1 MTMSNF
7 KNTLKHDVLDISLSW
22 NRDLTIHLDSHISW
36 IKWCWILWENFSS
49 SLRHLFQEN
58 TQCPLVVKS
67 FVRSDFFPIGWD
79 VRKMVDPASILNDF
93 YPIGPVCQNC
103 QSNSHKTVTSS
114 NKVRLPSCNSTQIS
128 DSRRNLTDFARR
140 PETALLATDISP
152 HPFMRPYLQKYTSS
166 MPC

>member
-1 MTMSNF
+1 MIMSNF

-36 IKWCWILWENFSS
+36 IKWCWILWENFSG

-93 YPIGPVCQNC
+93 YSIGPVCLNS

-114 NKVRLPSCNSTQIS
+114 NEVGLPSCNSTQGGWEEKEDYSEI
-128 DSRRNLTDFARR
+128 
-140 PETALLATDISP
+140 DISANWNIP
-152 HPFMRPYLQKYTSS
+152 MLLLEFSL
-166 MPC
+166 

>member
-1 MTMSNF
+1 MIMSNF

-36 IKWCWILWENFSS
+36 IKWCWILWENFSG

-114 NKVRLPSCNSTQIS
+114 NKVRLPSCNSTPVAPTKGRISTQIACTFVGS
-128 DSRRNLTDFARR
+128 YPAVQMFLYEVAWNYS
-140 PETALLATDISP
+140 
-152 HPFMRPYLQKYTSS
+152 
-166 MPC
+166 